1 MLCASWPLYRIS
13 SWGPPVFGCFYPDT
27 RQHRCLLFPP
37 HPYGAPLLL
46 CLQPCFSPFEGG
58 RRLPSEHLRKGRTP
72 RLALAYPRSGAPLS
86 REASAHTLAPMLR
99 APHPVLLRSGYYP
112 PKRFGRAPRVRRT
125 TPGATGTAPTA
136 GLLSNSRTKGRT
148 DTQCAMRY
156 EPRMPFSI
164 SRMRLPAPEG
174 NRSSPPRPGGGSIAR
189 ASDAGGPAWMRNG
202 AKLSGGGKRA
212 AGGSATCCHVLSLAS
227 SS

>member
-1 MLCASWPLYRIS
+1 MYVGETAANGASKSQPQLSTPAAGANTAASAVTHVPPIRPISWATACAVRLVAALPYRIS

-27 RQHRCLLFPP
+27 RHRRCLLSPP

-112 PKRFGRAPRVRRT
+112 PKRFGRAPH
-125 TPGATGTAPTA
+125 
-136 GLLSNSRTKGRT
+136 
-148 DTQCAMRY
+148 
-156 EPRMPFSI
+156 SI
-164 SRMRLPAPEG
+164 P
-174 NRSSPPRPGGGSIAR
+174 
-189 ASDAGGPAWMRNG
+189 
-202 AKLSGGGKRA
+202 
-212 AGGSATCCHVLSLAS
+212 
-227 SS
+227 